1 MEHLAW
7 YELLLLFFA
16 ASFLGWMLETAA
28 ADIKQKKF
36 VNRGL
41 VTGPFC
47 VMYGITTVLLTVGL
61 GELRG
66 IWLFLFSAIYATVVE
81 WIGGHLIERLFHQ
94 RWWDYSGKKGNLDG
108 YICLGASVFWGVLGF
123 VMVTWGNDLLFRLMA
138 LLPLLLVKILLLV
151 LAGLLVIDILASYIL
166 LRGYGNNI
174 RQWEEADN
182 RIRKVT
188 LRLQNWIGT
197 VIARRIRKA
206 YPKAAETKIKEK
218 EAAKVT
224 STVFAAGCS
233 FYKIVLLFFCGAFL
247 GDLTETVFCR
257 ITAGVWMSRSSVVWG
272 PFSIVWGLAIALVT
286 ALLYKYKDRS
296 DSFLFGMGSFL
307 GGAYEYL
314 CSVFTELVFGKV
326 FWDYSEIPF
335 NLGGRINLLYCF
347 FWGIAAVT
355 WIRYGYPLVAKGMKA
370 VKRRIRP
377 WMTALLAVFMAVNL
391 VTSALAL
398 ARYDA
403 RTSGAAPAN
412 VVDVLLDEHFD
423 NARMERIYPN
433 AKKVEKAG

>member
-16 ASFLGWMLETAA
+16 ASFLGWVLETAA

-151 LAGLLVIDILASYIL
+151 LAGLLVVDILASYIL

-206 YPKAAETKIKEK
+206 YPKAAETKIEEK
-218 EAAKVT
+218 EAAQVT
-224 STVFAAGCS
+224 FTVFAAGCS

-286 ALLYKYKDRS
+286 ALLYKYNDRS
-296 DSFLFGMGSFL
+296 DTFLFVMGTFL

-347 FWGIAAVT
+347 FWGIAAVVWLKLLYPVISGWIEKIPMKIGKILT
-355 WIRYGYPLVAKGMKA
+355 WIL
-370 VKRRIRP
+370 I
-377 WMTALLAVFMAVNL
+377 VFMCCNMIVSIMAL
-391 VTSALAL
+391 VRSDQRAHGVKATYSWQQTMDE
-398 ARYDA
+398 RFDDA
-403 RTSGAAPAN
+403 R
-412 VVDVLLDEHFD
+412 LQ
-423 NARMERIYPN
+423 RIYPN
-433 AKKVEKAG
+433 ALKVE

>member
-16 ASFLGWMLETAA
+16 ASFLGWVLETAA

-151 LAGLLVIDILASYIL
+151 LAGLLVVDILASYIL

-206 YPKAAETKIKEK
+206 YPKAAETKIEEK

-296 DSFLFGMGSFL
+296 DSFLFGMGTFL

-347 FWGIAAVT
+347 FWGFAAVAWFKIFYPVISGWIEKLPICAGRILT
-355 WIRYGYPLVAKGMKA
+355 WVIV
-370 VKRRIRP
+370 
-377 WMTALLAVFMAVNL
+377 VFMCCNMAVS
-391 VTSALAL
+391 TMALI
-398 ARYDA
+398 RSNE
-403 RTSGAAPAN
+403 RSQGIPATQSWQQTM
-412 VVDVLLDEHFD
+412 DERFPD
-423 NARMERIYPN
+423 ERMEKIYPN
-433 AKKVEKAG
+433 AIKVE